1 MMLCPPLSRLPGCAA
16 LLVSAALSVSA
27 PATAQMPGGPPA
39 VGVIRVEQ
47 QAITETEEFI
57 GRVQAV
63 NRVDLTAR
71 VTAFLQEKLF
81 TEGAE
86 VKAGDPLYR
95 LERGPFEA
103 ALAQQQAIAAQ
114 YSALLGNASLQ
125 LNRAQTL
132 LSTPAGQRSNVDD
145 AKAQQASLAA
155 QFASAQAQ
163 MRNAQINLDY
173 TDIRAPIDGKIGLN
187 AYSVGNVVAP
197 SSLPLARIVSQDPMN
212 VLFPMA
218 ARSVIALNKRYA
230 DRGGLSAVTIRL
242 RLPDGSVYDQAG
254 TIDFT
259 DISVATSTDTIT
271 LRAKIANPE
280 RVSAKN
286 GAPTQR
292 TLTDGEFVGITV
304 AGNDPIQALTVPRA
318 AVLSDQQGNYV
329 YVIGADNKAVQRRI
343 TLGQSTPE
351 VAVVATGLKDG
362 EMVVLDG
369 IQRIRPGGVVTP
381 GPASPAPGWPPHAPD
396 SNPAP
401 VTEKKL

>member
-1 MMLCPPLSRLPGCAA
+1 M
-16 LLVSAALSVSA
+16 
-27 PATAQMPGGPPA
+27 
-39 VGVIRVEQ
+39 
-47 QAITETEEFI
+47 
-57 GRVQAV
+57 
-63 NRVDLTAR
+63 
-71 VTAFLQEKLF
+71 
-81 TEGAE
+81 
-86 VKAGDPLYR
+86 
-95 LERGPFEA
+95 
-103 ALAQQQAIAAQ
+103 
-114 YSALLGNASLQ
+114 
-125 LNRAQTL
+125 
-132 LSTPAGQRSNVDD
+132 
-145 AKAQQASLAA
+145 
-155 QFASAQAQ
+155 
-163 MRNAQINLDY
+163 
-173 TDIRAPIDGKIGLN
+173 
-187 AYSVGNVVAP
+187 
-197 SSLPLARIVSQDPMN
+197 
-212 VLFPMA
+212 
-218 ARSVIALNKRYA
+218 
-230 DRGGLSAVTIRL
+230 TIRL
-242 RLPDGSVYDQAG
+242 RLPDGTVYDQAG
-254 TIDFT
+254 KIDFT

-280 RVSAKN
+280 RVPAKN

-369 IQRIRPGGVVTP
+369 IQRIRPGGVVAP